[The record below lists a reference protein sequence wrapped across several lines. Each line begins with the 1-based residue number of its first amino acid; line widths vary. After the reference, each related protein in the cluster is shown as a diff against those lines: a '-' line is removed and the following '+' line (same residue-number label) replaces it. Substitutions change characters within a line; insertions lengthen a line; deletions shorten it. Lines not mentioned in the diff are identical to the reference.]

1 MTGELT
7 RSLQLGGIDPM
18 ATLAPLGG
26 WPSDR
31 TKSWL
36 PDGFARAVLTPG
48 GPGTLELR
56 WAAGGEAT
64 ARAWGRGATWLID
77 QADAWLGLRDS
88 LDGFDPS
95 LHPNVAQLWRRASGQ
110 RMVASGV
117 VWQELLQ
124 AIVGQRVT
132 SKDAAGG
139 WRRMVGAWS
148 EPAPG
153 PHELMLPP
161 SPEAMRAVTYIDLHR
176 FDVERRRADA
186 MLLAARHAVRLE
198 EAATMNTADAVKR
211 LTALPGLGAWTATT
225 VANAALGDPDVVL
238 IGDFWL
244 PTAVTYNLT
253 GDPTYH
259 TDEVRMLAALEPFAG
274 HRGRICKLLLSAGS
288 MPPRRAPR
296 PAYQRIAH
304 R

>member
-1 MTGELT
+1 
-7 RSLQLGGIDPM
+7 
-18 ATLAPLGG
+18 
-26 WPSDR
+26 DR

-95 LHPNVAQLWRRASGQ
+95 LHPSVAQLWRRASGQ

-176 FDVERRRADA
+176 FDV
-186 MLLAARHAVRLE
+186 
-198 EAATMNTADAVKR
+198 
-211 LTALPGLGAWTATT
+211 GLGAWTATT